1 MDAFFASVEQ
11 RDNPTLRGLPVAVGG
26 EGPRSVVCAASYE
39 ARQWGVRSAM
49 PMAQAQRRCPQLT
62 IVPPRFSAYK
72 AVSKQVHAIFADYT
86 DLIEPLSLDEAFLDV
101 TNNKRGISLAAD
113 IARDIQQRIR
123 NELHLTA
130 SAGVSYNKFLAKI
143 ASDYRKPN
151 GFCTIHPS
159 RALHFIDQLPIEA
172 FWGVGRVTAQ
182 RMISAGIHTG
192 KDLRQRS
199 EDNLVAL
206 FGKAGHLYYNFARGI
221 DHRPVE
227 TERERKSVGCE
238 CTFERDINDFASI
251 NEALLELSDDL
262 ERRLRRADFYGRTLT
277 LKVKFHDFQILSR
290 SQTHD
295 IIPQTSAIIHQIA
308 IQLLDTIPFATNPIR
323 LLGLSLSHPIP
334 SHTLRQGLQLSL
346 FPTEEWN
353 SLVPIAQMDDN
364 YDRA

>member
-1 MDAFFASVEQ
+1 M
-11 RDNPTLRGLPVAVGG
+11 
-26 EGPRSVVCAASYE
+26 
-39 ARQWGVRSAM
+39 
-49 PMAQAQRRCPQLT
+49 
-62 IVPPRFSAYK
+62 
-72 AVSKQVHAIFADYT
+72 
-86 DLIEPLSLDEAFLDV
+86 
-101 TNNKRGISLAAD
+101 
-113 IARDIQQRIR
+113 
-123 NELHLTA
+123 
-130 SAGVSYNKFLAKI
+130 
-143 ASDYRKPN
+143 
-151 GFCTIHPS
+151 
-159 RALHFIDQLPIEA
+159 
-172 FWGVGRVTAQ
+172 
-182 RMISAGIHTG
+182 
-192 KDLRQRS
+192 
-199 EDNLVAL
+199 
-206 FGKAGHLYYNFARGI
+206 
-221 DHRPVE
+221 
-227 TERERKSVGCE
+227 GCE

-251 NEALLELSDDL
+251 NEVLLELSDDL